1 MRYLLLVFCLLFSS
15 QVYGQK
21 KGKRKGKVKAK
32 QLLSIQGGLLIDH
45 TFNEPM
51 FDKTYTGFNLINLGW
66 SKIKNNTQRS
76 FQLELIGFKADEISV
91 RTDTIDNFILTMPTS
106 GFDGKRRSIELLYN
120 HSFGLTEDIANG
132 FFMGPSGSL
141 IFNKTQTIPLVSAQ
155 FPSDQ
160 FCLCLG
166 LGTNAGYNW
175 SINKNLMLSISSRVT
190 LLDIGWQRTKN
201 EIPGRDP
208 RQTTSSKFQT
218 DFLRRQF
225 QVNIGLNFKI

>member
-32 QLLSIQGGLLIDH
+32 QFLSIQGGLLIDH
-45 TFNEPM
+45 TFNEAM
-51 FDKTYTGFNLINLGW
+51 SDKTYTGFNLVNLGW

-76 FQLELIGFKADEISV
+76 LQLELIGYNVNEK
-91 RTDTIDNFILTMPTS
+91 RTRVDTIGNMEFDRILG

-141 IFNKTQTIPLVSAQ
+141 NFNYNKTVPVIGGNIESK
-155 FPSDQ
+155 

-166 LGTNAGYNW
+166 VGMNTGYNV
-175 SINKNLMLSISSRVT
+175 SLNKNLMLSISSRVT
-190 LLDIGWQRTKN
+190 LLDLGWQRIQREITGIDIRNSTK
-201 EIPGRDP
+201 
-208 RQTTSSKFQT
+208 SKFHA
-218 DFLRRQF
+218 DFLRNQF
-225 QVNIGLNFKI
+225 QLNIGLNFKI